1 MRGTANFLASLRV
14 FKIHFLQPVLI
25 SELVDNGDV
34 GPEGLAFPA
43 LGRDHPKSKLSSA
56 TQRLS
61 IRLLS
66 APGTCAKPDVFGLR
80 ILAEVTRAP
89 YLLMGD
95 GDHRHGD
102 DPGRTGA

>member
-43 LGRDHPKSKLSSA
+43 LGRDHPKVKA
-56 TQRLS
+56 Q
-61 IRLLS
+61 
-66 APGTCAKPDVFGLR
+66 LR
-80 ILAEVTRAP
+80 NAAAFDQVIVGSRHMRKARRA
-89 YLLMGD
+89 
-95 GDHRHGD
+95 RCS
-102 DPGRTGA
+102 